1 MKLTGPGLR
10 TAWYVLAC
18 LLAVFTYFYGLDS
31 QHIPKNG
38 DEYPYEHI
46 TRLTAGSGKL
56 LPLRSQLDH
65 MRNTKPPLLFWQGIA
80 STGRGKN
87 WTLWN
92 LRYPG
97 VIYTL
102 LTAAMLFMLGW
113 KLSDHTETGTSKLET
128 GFIAALT
135 FLAFFT
141 TYRFG
146 RPFLTNPPEVFWIF
160 LPFFVLL
167 YWRQT
172 FASRFAIP
180 LLLGIS
186 IGVGFLY
193 KSFALGLPVSL
204 GLAGWYLHQRQ
215 YRVAEFLKQDA
226 LKVAIAVTVA
236 FALFAMWFVLDPGPQ
251 AVWKEFVV
259 GENVGKF
266 DPHGNLSFGQ
276 GYLSKLLWG
285 GSSIWSYALAFL
297 TNPGLLTFPVVAL
310 FFVAYQRRSRL
321 SNEEKLLWIWIAAM
335 FLSFALPSQRS
346 GRYLLAAMPA
356 VALLCALNW
365 QQISRKAFVAILVLA
380 GALIAGIAYLAMRL
394 QAEMPDVP
402 LYPPAFWL
410 LIAGAGILTLL
421 AIAVPALTRPVV
433 NVVALLVLLCFAF
446 FLRPFDGALG
456 NYSAQA
462 QHDASG
468 KDVGVPCNFRAM
480 DEGYR
485 FMLPGAEIR
494 GYNEDQ
500 NLSAS
505 ELAARYQLFAVQQA
519 LNDRT
524 QNGGCAACRI
534 IGQRLDIRGRQ
545 SPAELKEMLLEGKVF
560 EYLFVR
566 EILMESPP
574 GGKITPEQTPAQL
587 CR

>member
-1 MKLTGPGLR
+1 MKFTESGLR
-10 TAWYVLAC
+10 TAWYLLAC
-18 LLAVFTYFYGLDS
+18 LLAVFVYFYGLDS

-46 TRLTAGSGKL
+46 TRLTADSGKL
-56 LPLRSQLDH
+56 LPLQSQLDN
-65 MRNTKPPLLFWQGIA
+65 MRNTKPPLLFWQGIV
-80 STGRGKN
+80 STGWGKD

-92 LRYPG
+92 LRYPS

-102 LTAAMLFMLGW
+102 LTATMLFMLGW
-113 KLSDHTETGTSKLET
+113 KLSNRTKVDKLET
-128 GFIAALT
+128 GFVAALT

-146 RPFLTNPPEVFWIF
+146 RPFLTNAPEVFWIF

-167 YWRQT
+167 YWRQA
-172 FASRFAIP
+172 FASRWLIP

-186 IGVGFLY
+186 IGIGFLY
-193 KSFALGLPVSL
+193 KSFALGLPVTL

-215 YRVAEFLKQDA
+215 YRMAEFLKQDA
-226 LKVAIAVTVA
+226 LKIVVAIAVAVV
-236 FALFAMWFVLDPGPQ
+236 LFAMWFVLDPDPL

-266 DPHGNLSFGQ
+266 DPHGP

-285 GSSIWSYALAFL
+285 SSSIWSYALAFL

-310 FFVAYQRRSRL
+310 FFVAYQRRREL
-321 SNEEKLLWIWIAAM
+321 SNEEKLLWIVVAA
-335 FLSFALPSQRS
+335 FFISFSLPSQRS
-346 GRYLLAAMPA
+346 GRYLLVAMPA

-365 QQISRKAFVAILVLA
+365 QHISRKAFVASMVLA
-380 GALIAGIAYLAMRL
+380 EVLIAGIAYLAVRL
-394 QAEMPDVP
+394 QAGMPDVH
-402 LYPPAFWL
+402 LYPPTFWL
-410 LIAGAGILTLL
+410 LIAGTGILTLL
-421 AIAVPALTRPVV
+421 AIVVPSFTRPAV
-433 NVVALLVLLCFAF
+433 NVGALLALLCFAA

-456 NYSAQA
+456 NYSAEVRQY
-462 QHDASG
+462 ASG

-485 FMLPGAEIR
+485 FILPGAEIR
-494 GYNEDQ
+494 GYSEDQ

-505 ELAARYQLFAVQQA
+505 QMAVRYPLFAMQLA
-519 LNDRT
+519 LNDNT
-524 QNGGCAACRI
+524 PNGGCDACRI

-545 SPAELKEMLLEGKVF
+545 SAAELKEMFLVGKVF
-560 EYLFVR
+560 QHLFVR
-566 EILMESPP
+566 EILMESPA
-574 GGKITPEQTPAQL
+574 GDKDTAEQTPAQV

>member
-1 MKLTGPGLR
+1 MKFTGPGLR
-10 TAWYVLAC
+10 TAWYLFAC

-46 TRLTAGSGKL
+46 TRLTADSGKL
-56 LPLRSQLDH
+56 LPLQSQLDN

-80 STGRGKN
+80 STGWGKD
-87 WTLWN
+87 WTLWD
-92 LRYPG
+92 LRYPS

-102 LTAAMLFMLGW
+102 LTAAMLLLLGR
-113 KLSDHTETGTSKLET
+113 KLTGRLEA

-160 LPFFVLL
+160 LPFFVML
-167 YWRQT
+167 YWRQA
-172 FASRFAIP
+172 FASRWLMP
-180 LLLGIS
+180 LLFGIS
-186 IGVGFLY
+186 IGIGFLY
-193 KSFALGLPVSL
+193 KSFALGLPVTL

-226 LKVAIAVTVA
+226 LKIVISVSVSVAM
-236 FALFAMWFVLDPGPQ
+236 FALWFVFDPNPQ

-266 DPHGNLSFGQ
+266 DSHGPD
-276 GYLSKLLWG
+276 YLEKLLWG

-297 TNPGLLTFPVVAL
+297 TNAGLLTFPVVAL
-310 FFVAYQRRSRL
+310 FVVAYKRRGQL
-321 SNEEKLLWIWIAAM
+321 SIEEQLLWIWIAAM

-365 QQISRKAFVAILVLA
+365 QQISRKAFVASLVLS
-380 GALIAGIAYLAMRL
+380 GALIAGIAYLAVRL
-394 QAEMPDVP
+394 QAEMPDAQ
-402 LYPPAFWL
+402 LYPLTFRL
-410 LIAGAGILTLL
+410 LIAGTGLLTLL
-421 AIAVPALTRPVV
+421 AIFVPALTRPAI
-433 NVVALLVLLCFAF
+433 NAVALLALLCFAA

-456 NYSAQA
+456 NYSA
-462 QHDASG
+462 DARHYVSG
-468 KDVGVPCNFRAM
+468 KEVWVPCNFRAM

-494 GYNEDQ
+494 GYSEDQ
-500 NLSAS
+500 NLTAS
-505 ELAARYQLFAVQQA
+505 ELAARYPLFAVQLA
-519 LNDRT
+519 LNDSM
-524 QNGGCAACRI
+524 QNGSCAECKV

-545 SPAELKEMLLEGKVF
+545 SSAELKEMILQGKVF
-560 EYLFVR
+560 QHLFVR

-574 GGKITPEQTPAQL
+574 GGKVMYTQTFAQM

>member
-1 MKLTGPGLR
+1 MKLTGPDLR
-10 TAWYVLAC
+10 TAWYLLAC
-18 LLAVFTYFYGLDS
+18 LLAVFVYFYGLDS

-46 TRLTAGSGKL
+46 TRLTAGSDKL
-56 LPLRSQLDH
+56 LPLQSQLDH
-65 MRNTKPPLLFWQGIA
+65 MRNTKPPLLFWQGIT
-80 STGRGKN
+80 STDWGKN

-92 LRYPG
+92 LRYPS

-102 LTAAMLFMLGW
+102 LTATMLFMLGV
-113 KLSDHTETGTSKLET
+113 KFTSKLET
-128 GFIAALT
+128 GFVAALT
-135 FLAFFT
+135 FLAFFS

-160 LPFFVLL
+160 LPYFMLL
-167 YWRQT
+167 YQRQA
-172 FASRFAIP
+172 FASRWLIP

-186 IGVGFLY
+186 IGIGFLY
-193 KSFALGLPVSL
+193 KSFALGLPVTL
-204 GLAGWYLHQRQ
+204 GLAAWYLHQRQ
-215 YRVAEFLKQDA
+215 YRFGAFLKHDA
-226 LKVAIAVTVA
+226 LKVVITLSVAV
-236 FALFAMWFVLDPGPQ
+236 ALFSMWFVLDPDPL
-251 AVWKEFVV
+251 AVWNEFVV

-266 DPHGNLSFGQ
+266 DPHGP
-276 GYLSKLLWG
+276 GYLQNLLWG

-297 TNPGLLTFPVVAL
+297 TNPGLLTLPVVAL
-310 FFVAYQRRSRL
+310 FFVAYRRRRQL

-335 FLSFALPSQRS
+335 LLSFALPSQRS

-356 VALLCALNW
+356 LALLCALNW
-365 QQISRKAFVAILVLA
+365 QHISRKAFVASLA
-380 GALIAGIAYLAMRL
+380 LAAILIAGIAYLAMRL
-394 QAEMPDVP
+394 QAGMPEMQ
-402 LYPPAFWL
+402 LYPPLFWL

-421 AIAVPALTRPVV
+421 AIVVPALTRSCVS
-433 NVVALLVLLCFAF
+433 VVALLALLCFAA

-456 NYSAQA
+456 NYSSEAQRY
-462 QHDASG
+462 ASG

-500 NLSAS
+500 NLAAS
-505 ELAARYQLFAVQQA
+505 ELATRYPVFAVQLA

-524 QNGGCAACRI
+524 QNGGCAECKVV
-534 IGQRLDIRGRQ
+534 GQRLDIRGRQ
-545 SPAELKEMLLEGKVF
+545 SSVELKEMFLHGKVF
-560 EYLFVR
+560 EHLFVR
-566 EILMESPP
+566 EILMESPA
-574 GGKITPEQTPAQL
+574 GSKVIPEQTPAQV

>member
-1 MKLTGPGLR
+1 MKLAESNVR
-10 TAWYVLAC
+10 AVWYILAC

-46 TRLTAGSGKL
+46 TRLTADSGKL
-56 LPLRSQLDH
+56 LPLQSQLDN

-80 STGRGKN
+80 STDWGKN
-87 WTLWN
+87 WTLWD
-92 LRYPG
+92 LRYPS

-113 KLSDHTETGTSKLET
+113 KLTSKPET

-160 LPFFVLL
+160 VPFFVLL
-167 YWRQT
+167 YWRQA
-172 FASRFAIP
+172 FASRWLIP

-186 IGVGFLY
+186 IGTGFLY
-193 KSFALGLPVSL
+193 KSFALGLPTTF
-204 GLAGWYLHQRQ
+204 GLTGWYLHQRQ
-215 YRVAEFLKQDA
+215 YRVAEFLKQDM
-226 LKVAIAVTVA
+226 LKIVIAMSVAVA
-236 FALFAMWFVLDPGPQ
+236 MFAMWFVLDPNPQ

-266 DPHGNLSFGQ
+266 DPHGP
-276 GYLSKLLWG
+276 GYLEKLLWG
-285 GSSIWSYALAFL
+285 GSSIWSYTLAFL

-310 FFVAYQRRSRL
+310 FFIAYKRRRQL
-321 SNEEKLLWIWIAAM
+321 SYEEKLLWIWIAAM

-346 GRYLLAAMPA
+346 GRYMLAAMPA

-365 QQISRKAFVAILVLA
+365 QQISRRAFVASLVLA
-380 GALIAGIAYLAMRL
+380 GALIAGIAYLAVQL
-394 QAEMPDVP
+394 QAEMPDAQ
-402 LYPPAFWL
+402 LYPLTFWL
-410 LIAGAGILTLL
+410 LISGAGML
-421 AIAVPALTRPVV
+421 ALSAIIMPALTRPCI
-433 NVVALLVLLCFAF
+433 NAVALLVLLCFAV

-456 NYSAQA
+456 NYSSQA
-462 QHDASG
+462 QHYASN
-468 KDVGVPCNFRAM
+468 KNVWVPCNFRAM

-485 FMLPGAEIR
+485 FMLPGAEIH
-494 GYNEDQ
+494 GYSEDQ
-500 NLSAS
+500 NFTAS
-505 ELAARYQLFAVQQA
+505 KLAARYPMFVVQLA
-519 LNDRT
+519 LNDSM
-524 QNGGCAACRI
+524 QNNDCAGCKI
-534 IGQRLDIRGRQ
+534 VGQRLDIRGRQ
-545 SPAELKEMLLEGKVF
+545 SSSELQEMFFQGKVL
-560 EYLFVR
+560 EHLFVR
-566 EILMESPP
+566 EILLESPASGP
-574 GGKITPEQTPAQL
+574 GTAAQTPAQE

>member
-1 MKLTGPGLR
+1 MIFAKTDLR
-10 TAWYVLAC
+10 FAWYVLAC

-46 TRLTAGSGKL
+46 TRLTAVSGNL
-56 LPLRSQLDH
+56 LPLQSQLDH

-80 STGRGKN
+80 STAHGRN
-87 WTLWN
+87 WTLRD
-92 LRYPG
+92 LRYPS

-102 LTAAMLFMLGW
+102 LTATMLFMLGRR
-113 KLSDHTETGTSKLET
+113 LSGNNET

-146 RPFLTNPPEVFWIF
+146 RPFLTNPPEVFWIS

-167 YWRQT
+167 YWRRA
-172 FASRFAIP
+172 FASRWLIP
-180 LLLGIS
+180 LLFGIS

-193 KSFALGLPVSL
+193 KSFALGLPVTL

-226 LKVAIAVTVA
+226 LKVMITISVAVA
-236 FALFAMWFVLDPGPQ
+236 MFALWFVFDPDPQ
-251 AVWKEFVV
+251 AVWHEFVV

-266 DPHGNLSFGQ
+266 DPHGPS
-276 GYLSKLLWG
+276 YLEKLFWG
-285 GSSIWSYALAFL
+285 GSSIWSYMLAFL
-297 TNPGLLTFPVVAL
+297 TNPGLLTFPVIAL
-310 FFVAYQRRSRL
+310 FFVAYKKRTQL
-321 SNEEKLLWIWIAAM
+321 SNEEKLLWIWIAVTL
-335 FLSFALPSQRS
+335 LSFALPSQRS

-365 QQISRKAFVAILVLA
+365 QQIGRKAFVASLAFAAALV
-380 GALIAGIAYLAMRL
+380 AGIAYLAVQL
-394 QAEMPDVP
+394 QAEMPGIQ
-402 LYPPAFWL
+402 LYPPIFWL
-410 LIAGAGILTLL
+410 LITGTGILTLL
-421 AIAVPALTRPVV
+421 AITVPAITRPCV
-433 NVVALLVLLCFAF
+433 NIVALLVLLCFAA

-456 NYSAQA
+456 NYSAET
-462 QHDASG
+462 QHYASG

-494 GYNEDQ
+494 GYNENQ
-500 NLSAS
+500 NFSAS
-505 ELAARYQLFAVQQA
+505 NLATRYPIFAVQLA
-519 LNDRT
+519 LDDST
-524 QNGGCAACRI
+524 QNGGCAECRI

-545 SPAELKEMLLEGKVF
+545 SSAELKEMFLEGKVF
-560 EYLFVR
+560 QHLFIR
-566 EILMESPP
+566 EVLMESPT
-574 GGKITPEQTPAQL
+574 GSKDMTEQTPYQI

>member
-1 MKLTGPGLR
+1 MKLTEPGLR
-10 TAWYVLAC
+10 TAWYLMAS
-18 LLAVFTYFYGLDS
+18 LLALFIYFYGLDS

-46 TRLTAGSGKL
+46 TRLTADSGKL
-56 LPLRSQLDH
+56 LPLQSQLDN
-65 MRNTKPPLLFWQGIA
+65 MRNTKPPLLFWQGIV
-80 STGRGKN
+80 STNWGKS

-92 LRYPG
+92 LRYPS

-102 LTAAMLFMLGW
+102 LTAAMLFMLGR
-113 KLSDHTETGTSKLET
+113 KLTGKRET
-128 GFIAALT
+128 GFVAALT

-167 YWRQT
+167 YWRQA
-172 FASRFAIP
+172 FASRWLIP

-186 IGVGFLY
+186 TGIGFLY
-193 KSFALGLPVSL
+193 KSFALGLPVTL
-204 GLAGWYLHQRQ
+204 GLTGWYLHQRQ
-215 YRVAEFLKQDA
+215 YRVAEFLKQDV
-226 LKVAIAVTVA
+226 LKIAITVSVAVA
-236 FALFAMWFVLDPGPQ
+236 MFAMWFVLDPNPQ

-266 DPHGNLSFGQ
+266 DPHGPS
-276 GYLSKLLWG
+276 YLEKLLWG

-321 SNEEKLLWIWIAAM
+321 SHEEKLLWIWIAVM

-365 QQISRKAFVAILVLA
+365 QQISRKAFIASLVLS
-380 GALIAGIAYLAMRL
+380 GVVMVGIAYLAVRL
-394 QAEMPDVP
+394 QAEMPDVQ
-402 LYPPAFWL
+402 LYPPTFWL
-410 LIAGAGILTLL
+410 LMAGAGILTLL
-421 AIAVPALTRPVV
+421 AIAIPALTRPVI
-433 NVVALLVLLCFAF
+433 NVVALLVLLCLAV
-446 FLRPFDGALG
+446 FLSPFDGALG
-456 NYSAQA
+456 NYSAEA
-462 QHDASG
+462 QRHASG
-468 KDVGVPCNFRAM
+468 KDVWVPCNFRAM
-480 DEGYR
+480 DEGHR
-485 FMLPGAEIR
+485 FILPGAEMH
-494 GYNEDQ
+494 GYSEDQ
-500 NLSAS
+500 NLAVS
-505 ELAARYQLFAVQQA
+505 ELATRYPLFAVRQA

-524 QNGGCAACRI
+524 QNGGCAECKI

-545 SPAELKEMLLEGKVF
+545 SSAELKEMFLEGKVF
-560 EYLFVR
+560 QHLFVR
-566 EILMESPP
+566 EILMESPA
-574 GGKITPEQTPAQL
+574 GGKVIYVQTFAQR

>member
-1 MKLTGPGLR
+1 
-10 TAWYVLAC
+10 
-18 LLAVFTYFYGLDS
+18 VFTYFYGLDS
-31 QHIPKNG
+31 DHIPKNG

-46 TRLTAGSGKL
+46 TRLTADSGKL

-80 STGRGKN
+80 TTDWAKN
-87 WTLWN
+87 WTLWD
-92 LRYPG
+92 LRYPS

-102 LTAAMLFMLGW
+102 MTAAMLLLLGR
-113 KLSDHTETGTSKLET
+113 KLTGRHET

-167 YWRQT
+167 YWRQA
-172 FASRFAIP
+172 FASRWLIP
-180 LLLGIS
+180 LLFGIS
-186 IGVGFLY
+186 IGIGFLY
-193 KSFALGLPVSL
+193 KSFALGLPVTL

-226 LKVAIAVTVA
+226 LKVVIAVSAAV
-236 FALFAMWFVLDPGPQ
+236 ALFAMWFVLDPDPQ
-251 AVWKEFVV
+251 AVWQEFIV

-266 DPHGNLSFGQ
+266 DPHGQ
-276 GYLSKLLWG
+276 GYLEKLLWG

-310 FFVAYQRRSRL
+310 FFVTYQRRSQL
-321 SNEEKLLWIWIAAM
+321 SNEEKLLWIWIAVM

-365 QQISRKAFVAILVLA
+365 QQISRKAFIASLVLA
-380 GALIAGIAYLAMRL
+380 GAAIAGIAYLAVRL
-394 QAEMPDVP
+394 QAGMPGIQ

-410 LIAGAGILTLL
+410 LIACTGILTLL
-421 AIAVPALTRPVV
+421 AIVLSAFTRSGI
-433 NVVALLVLLCFAF
+433 NVVAFLVLLCFAV

-456 NYSAQA
+456 NFSAA
-462 QHDASG
+462 VQHYASG

-494 GYNEDQ
+494 GYSVDQ
-500 NLSAS
+500 DLSAS
-505 ELAARYQLFAVQQA
+505 ELAARFPLFAVQLA
-519 LNDRT
+519 LNDKT
-524 QNGGCAACRI
+524 QNGGCAECKV

-545 SPAELKEMLLEGKVF
+545 SSDELREMLLEGKVF
-560 EYLFVR
+560 EHLFVK
-566 EILMESPP
+566 EVLMESPA
-574 GGKITPEQTPAQL
+574 GGKIMPEQTPGQV

>member
-1 MKLTGPGLR
+1 MKLNESRLR
-10 TAWYVLAC
+10 LAWYALAC
-18 LLAVFTYFYGLDS
+18 LLAVFIYFYGLDS

-46 TRLTAGSGKL
+46 TRLTADSGKL
-56 LPLRSQLDH
+56 LPLQSQLDN

-80 STGRGKN
+80 STDWGKN
-87 WTLWN
+87 WTLWD
-92 LRYPG
+92 LRYPS

-113 KLSDHTETGTSKLET
+113 KFSKRAET

-167 YWRQT
+167 YWRQA
-172 FASRFAIP
+172 FASRWLIP
-180 LLLGIS
+180 MLLGVS
-186 IGVGFLY
+186 IGIGFLY
-193 KSFALGLPVSL
+193 KSFALALPVTL
-204 GLAGWYLHQRQ
+204 GLTGWYLHQRQ

-226 LKVAIAVTVA
+226 LKVVITVLVAVA
-236 FALFAMWFVLDPGPQ
+236 MFAMWFVLDPNPQ

-266 DPHGNLSFGQ
+266 DPHGP
-276 GYLSKLLWG
+276 GYLEKLLWG

-310 FFVAYQRRSRL
+310 FFVAYQRRSQL
-321 SNEEKLLWIWIAAM
+321 SNEEKLLWIWITVM
-335 FLSFALPSQRS
+335 FLSFSLPSQRS

-365 QQISRKAFVAILVLA
+365 QQISRKAFIASLVLA
-380 GALIAGIAYLAMRL
+380 GAVIAGIAYLAVRL
-394 QAEMPDVP
+394 QAEMPDMQ
-402 LYPPAFWL
+402 LYPLTFWL
-410 LIAGAGILTLL
+410 LMSGAGILTLL
-421 AIAVPALTRPVV
+421 AIVVPGLTRPGV
-433 NVVALLVLLCFAF
+433 NVVALLVLLCLAV

-456 NYSAQA
+456 NYSAEA
-462 QHDASG
+462 RHYASG

-480 DEGYR
+480 DEGHR
-485 FMLPGAEIR
+485 FILPGAEIR
-494 GYNEDQ
+494 GYSEDQ
-500 NLSAS
+500 NLFVS
-505 ELAARYQLFAVQQA
+505 ELAARYPLFAVRLA
-519 LNDRT
+519 LNDIT
-524 QNGGCAACRI
+524 QNGGCAECKI

-545 SPAELKEMLLEGKVF
+545 NSDELKEMFLEGKVF
-560 EYLFVR
+560 QHLFVT
-566 EILMESPP
+566 EILMESPA
-574 GGKITPEQTPAQL
+574 GGKAMYVQTFAQM

>member
-1 MKLTGPGLR
+1 MKFTGPGLR
-10 TAWYVLAC
+10 TAWYLLVC

-46 TRLTAGSGKL
+46 TRLTADSGKL
-56 LPLRSQLDH
+56 LPLQSQLDN

-80 STGRGKN
+80 STGWGKD
-87 WTLWN
+87 WTLWD
-92 LRYPG
+92 LRYPS

-102 LTAAMLFMLGW
+102 LTAAMLLQLGR
-113 KLSDHTETGTSKLET
+113 KLAGRLET

-160 LPFFVLL
+160 LPFFVML
-167 YWRQT
+167 YWRQA
-172 FASRFAIP
+172 FASRWLMP
-180 LLLGIS
+180 LLFGIS
-186 IGVGFLY
+186 IGIGFLY
-193 KSFALGLPVSL
+193 KSFALGLPVTL

-215 YRVAEFLKQDA
+215 YRMAEFLKQDA
-226 LKVAIAVTVA
+226 LKIVISVSVSVAM
-236 FALFAMWFVLDPGPQ
+236 FALWFVFDPNPQ

-266 DPHGNLSFGQ
+266 DPHGP
-276 GYLSKLLWG
+276 GYLEKLLWG
-285 GSSIWSYALAFL
+285 GSSIWSYTLAFL
-297 TNPGLLTFPVVAL
+297 TNAGLLTFPVVAL
-310 FFVAYQRRSRL
+310 FVVAYKRRGQL
-321 SNEEKLLWIWIAAM
+321 SYEEKLLWIWIAAM

-356 VALLCALNW
+356 MALLCALNW
-365 QQISRKAFVAILVLA
+365 QQISRKAFVASLVLS
-380 GALIAGIAYLAMRL
+380 GALIAGIAYLAVLL
-394 QAEMPDVP
+394 QAEMPDAQ
-402 LYPPAFWL
+402 LYPLTFWL
-410 LIAGAGILTLL
+410 LIAGTGVLTLL
-421 AIAVPALTRPVV
+421 AIFVPALTRPAI
-433 NVVALLVLLCFAF
+433 NAVALLALLCFAA

-456 NYSAQA
+456 NYSA
-462 QHDASG
+462 DARHYVSG
-468 KDVGVPCNFRAM
+468 KDVWVPCNFRAM

-494 GYNEDQ
+494 GYSEDQ
-500 NLSAS
+500 NLTAS
-505 ELAARYQLFAVQQA
+505 ELAARYPLFAVQLA
-519 LNDRT
+519 LNDST
-524 QNGGCAACRI
+524 QSGSCAECKI

-545 SPAELKEMLLEGKVF
+545 SSAELKEMFLQGKVF
-560 EYLFVR
+560 QHLFVR
-566 EILMESPP
+566 EILMESPQ
-574 GGKITPEQTPAQL
+574 GGKVMYTQTFAQM

>member
-10 TAWYVLAC
+10 MVWYALAC
-18 LLAVFTYFYGLDS
+18 LLAVFVYFYGLDS

-46 TRLTAGSGKL
+46 TRLTAGSGNL
-56 LPLRSQLDH
+56 LPLRSQLDN
-65 MRNTKPPLLFWQGIA
+65 MRNTKPPLLFWQGIT
-80 STGRGKN
+80 STDHGKN
-87 WTLWN
+87 WTLWD
-92 LRYPG
+92 LRYPS

-113 KLSDHTETGTSKLET
+113 KLPNRTRSDKLET
-128 GFIAALT
+128 GLVAALT

-141 TYRFG
+141 TYRYG

-167 YWRQT
+167 YWRQS
-172 FASRFAIP
+172 FASRWSIP

-186 IGVGFLY
+186 IGIGFLY
-193 KSFALGLPVSL
+193 KSFALGLPVTL
-204 GLAGWYLHQRQ
+204 GLTGWYLHQRQ
-215 YRVAEFLKQDA
+215 YHMTDFLKQDA
-226 LKVAIAVTVA
+226 LKIVTAIAV
-236 FALFAMWFVLDPGPQ
+236 ALAMFAMWFVLDPDPQ

-266 DPHGNLSFGQ
+266 DPHGP
-276 GYLSKLLWG
+276 GYLSKMFWG

-297 TNPGLLTFPVVAL
+297 TNPGLLTFPVAAMFL
-310 FFVAYQRRSRL
+310 VAYRRRREL
-321 SNEEKLLWIWIAAM
+321 TNEEKLLWIWIAAM

-346 GRYLLAAMPA
+346 GRYLLSAMPA

-365 QQISRKAFVAILVLA
+365 QQISRKAFIASLVLA
-380 GALIAGIAYLAMRL
+380 GALISGIAYLAVQL
-394 QAEMPDVP
+394 QAEMPDEH

-410 LIAGAGILTLL
+410 LIAGAGILALL
-421 AIAVPALTRPVV
+421 AVAVPSFTRPVV
-433 NVVALLVLLCFAF
+433 NVVALLVLLCLAA

-456 NYSAQA
+456 NFSAEAVQY
-462 QHDASG
+462 ASG
-468 KDVGVPCNFRAM
+468 KEVGVPCNFRAM

-485 FMLPGAEIR
+485 FMLPGAEVS
-494 GYNEDQ
+494 GYSEDQ

-505 ELAARYQLFAVQQA
+505 ELALRYPLFVVQQA
-519 LNDRT
+519 LNDNIT
-524 QNGGCAACRI
+524 NGGCDACKI

-545 SPAELKEMLLEGKVF
+545 SSAELKEMFLQGKVLRH
-560 EYLFVR
+560 LFVR
-566 EILMESPP
+566 EILMESPAGDKVLP
-574 GGKITPEQTPAQL
+574 QQTPGQI

>member
-1 MKLTGPGLR
+1 MKLNGPGLS
-10 TAWYVLAC
+10 TVWYLLAC
-18 LLAVFTYFYGLDS
+18 MLAVVTYFYGLDS

-46 TRLTAGSGKL
+46 TRLTANSGKL
-56 LPLRSQLDH
+56 LPLQSQLDN

-80 STGRGKN
+80 STGLGKN

-92 LRYPG
+92 LRYPS

-113 KLSDHTETGTSKLET
+113 KFSKRAGT
-128 GFIAALT
+128 GFMAALT

-167 YWRQT
+167 YWRQA
-172 FASRFAIP
+172 FASRWLIP

-186 IGVGFLY
+186 IGIGFLY
-193 KSFALGLPVSL
+193 KSFALGLPVTL
-204 GLAGWYLHQRQ
+204 GLTWWYLHQRQ

-226 LKVAIAVTVA
+226 LKVVIAVSVA
-236 FALFAMWFVLDPGPQ
+236 AAMFAMWFVFDPNPL

-310 FFVAYQRRSRL
+310 FFVAYQRRSQL
-321 SNEEKLLWIWIAAM
+321 SNEEKLLWIWIAAL

-346 GRYLLAAMPA
+346 GRYMLAAMPA

-365 QQISRKAFVAILVLA
+365 QQISRKVFIATLALA
-380 GALIAGIAYLAMRL
+380 GALIAGIAYLAVQL
-394 QAEMPDVP
+394 QAEIPDAQ
-402 LYPPAFWL
+402 LYPLTFWV
-410 LIAGAGILTLL
+410 LITGAEILALL
-421 AIAVPALTRPVV
+421 AIVVPGLTRPVV
-433 NVVALLVLLCFAF
+433 NVVALLVLLCFAV

-456 NYSAQA
+456 NYSAEA
-462 QHDASG
+462 RHYASG
-468 KDVGVPCNFRAM
+468 KDVWVPCNFRAM
-480 DEGYR
+480 DEGHR
-485 FMLPGAEIR
+485 FILPGAEIH
-494 GYNEDQ
+494 GYSEDQ
-500 NLSAS
+500 NLTASA
-505 ELAARYQLFAVQQA
+505 LAARYPLFAVQLA
-519 LNDRT
+519 LDDGA
-524 QNGGCAACRI
+524 QNGGCAECKI

-545 SPAELKEMLLEGKVF
+545 SSAELKEMFLEGKVF
-560 EYLFVR
+560 QHLFVR
-566 EILMESPP
+566 EILMESPT
-574 GGKITPEQTPAQL
+574 GGKAMYEQTFAQM

>member
-1 MKLTGPGLR
+1 MRSSLRLT
-10 TAWYVLAC
+10 WYSLAC
-18 LLAVFTYFYGLDS
+18 LLAIFTYFYGLDS
-31 QHIPKNG
+31 EHIPKNG

-46 TRLTAGSGKL
+46 TRLTAESGKL

-80 STGRGKN
+80 STGWGKN
-87 WTLWN
+87 WTLWD
-92 LRYPG
+92 LRYPS

-102 LTAAMLFMLGW
+102 LMAAMLLLLGH
-113 KLSDHTETGTSKLET
+113 KLSGKFET

-167 YWRQT
+167 YWRQA
-172 FASRFAIP
+172 FASRWLIP

-186 IGVGFLY
+186 IGIGFLY
-193 KSFALGLPVSL
+193 KSFALGLPVTL
-204 GLAGWYLHQRQ
+204 GLAGWYLHQRR
-215 YRVAEFLKQDA
+215 YRMAEFLKQDA
-226 LKVAIAVTVA
+226 LKVVIAVSVA
-236 FALFAMWFVLDPGPQ
+236 VVLFAMWFVLDPNPQ

-266 DPHGNLSFGQ
+266 DPHGQ
-276 GYLSKLLWG
+276 GYLEKLLWG

-297 TNPGLLTFPVVAL
+297 TNPGLLTFPVAAL
-310 FFVAYQRRSRL
+310 FFVAYKRRSQL
-321 SNEEKLLWIWIAAM
+321 SNEEKLLWIWIAVM
-335 FLSFALPSQRS
+335 FLSFALPNQRS

-365 QQISRKAFVAILVLA
+365 QQISRKAFIASLVLA
-380 GALIAGIAYLAMRL
+380 GAAIAGIAYLAIRL
-394 QAEMPDVP
+394 QAGMPDIQM
-402 LYPPAFWL
+402 YPPAFWL
-410 LIAGAGILTLL
+410 LIAGTGILTLL
-421 AIAVPALTRPVV
+421 AIVVPAFTRSGI
-433 NVVALLVLLCFAF
+433 NVAALLVLLCFAV

-456 NYSAQA
+456 NFSAAA
-462 QHDASG
+462 QHYARG

-494 GYNEDQ
+494 GYSVDQ

-505 ELAARYQLFAVQQA
+505 ELAARYPLFAVQLA
-519 LNDRT
+519 LNDNT
-524 QNGGCAACRI
+524 QNGGCAECKV

-545 SPAELKEMLLEGKVF
+545 SSDELKEMLLEGKVF
-560 EYLFVR
+560 QHLFVR
-566 EILMESPP
+566 EVLMESPA
-574 GGKITPEQTPAQL
+574 GGKITPEQTPGQV

>member
-10 TAWYVLAC
+10 MVWYALAC
-18 LLAVFTYFYGLDS
+18 LLAVFVYFYGLDS

-46 TRLTAGSGKL
+46 TRLTAGSGNL
-56 LPLRSQLDH
+56 LPLRSQLDN
-65 MRNTKPPLLFWQGIA
+65 MRNTKPPLLFWQGIT
-80 STGRGKN
+80 STDHGKN
-87 WTLWN
+87 WTLWD
-92 LRYPG
+92 LRYPS

-113 KLSDHTETGTSKLET
+113 KLPNRTRSDKLET
-128 GFIAALT
+128 GLLAALT

-141 TYRFG
+141 TYRYG

-167 YWRQT
+167 YWRQS
-172 FASRFAIP
+172 FASRWSIP

-186 IGVGFLY
+186 IGIGFLY
-193 KSFALGLPVSL
+193 KSFALGLPVTL
-204 GLAGWYLHQRQ
+204 GLTGWYLHQRQ
-215 YRVAEFLKQDA
+215 YHMTDFLKQDA
-226 LKVAIAVTVA
+226 LKIVTAIAV
-236 FALFAMWFVLDPGPQ
+236 ALAMFAMWFVLDPDPQ

-266 DPHGNLSFGQ
+266 DPHGP
-276 GYLSKLLWG
+276 GYLSKMFWG

-297 TNPGLLTFPVVAL
+297 TNPGLLTFPVAAMFL
-310 FFVAYQRRSRL
+310 VAYRRRREL
-321 SNEEKLLWIWIAAM
+321 TNEEKLLWIWIAAM

-346 GRYLLAAMPA
+346 GRYLLSAMPA

-365 QQISRKAFVAILVLA
+365 QQISRKAFIASLVLA
-380 GALIAGIAYLAMRL
+380 GALISGIAYLAVQL
-394 QAEMPDVP
+394 QAEMPDEH
-402 LYPPAFWL
+402 LYPPMFWL
-410 LIAGAGILTLL
+410 LVAGAGILALL
-421 AIAVPALTRPVV
+421 AVVVPTLTRPFV
-433 NVVALLVLLCFAF
+433 NVVALLVLLCLAA

-456 NYSAQA
+456 NFSAEA
-462 QHDASG
+462 VHYASG
-468 KDVGVPCNFRAM
+468 KEVGVPCNFRAM

-485 FMLPGAEIR
+485 FMLPGAEVS
-494 GYNEDQ
+494 GYSEDQ

-505 ELAARYQLFAVQQA
+505 ELALRYPLFVVQQA
-519 LNDRT
+519 LNDNIT
-524 QNGGCAACRI
+524 NGGCDACKI

-545 SPAELKEMLLEGKVF
+545 SSAELKEMFLQGKVLRH
-560 EYLFVR
+560 LFVR
-566 EILMESPP
+566 EILMESPAGDKVLP
-574 GGKITPEQTPAQL
+574 QQTPGQI

>member
-1 MKLTGPGLR
+1 MKSTESGLR
-10 TAWYVLAC
+10 TVWYLLAC
-18 LLAVFTYFYGLDS
+18 LLAVFIYFYGLDS

-46 TRLTAGSGKL
+46 TRLTAASGKL
-56 LPLRSQLDH
+56 LPLQSQLDH

-80 STGRGKN
+80 STDHGRN
-87 WTLWN
+87 WTLWD
-92 LRYPG
+92 LRYPS

-102 LTAAMLFMLGW
+102 LTAAMLFMLGR
-113 KLSDHTETGTSKLET
+113 KLTGKLET
-128 GFIAALT
+128 GFVAALT

-167 YWRQT
+167 YWRQA
-172 FASRFAIP
+172 FESRWLVP
-180 LLLGIS
+180 LLLGIG
-186 IGVGFLY
+186 IGIGFLY
-193 KSFALGLPVSL
+193 KSFALGLPVTL
-204 GLAGWYLHQRQ
+204 GLSGWYLHRRD
-215 YRVAEFLKQDA
+215 YRWSEFLGEDG
-226 LKVAIAVTVA
+226 LKVVIAITVA
-236 FALFAMWFVLDPGPQ
+236 VALFAMWFVLDPDPH

-266 DPHGNLSFGQ
+266 DPHGP
-276 GYLSKLLWG
+276 GYLAKLLWG
-285 GSSIWSYALAFL
+285 GSSIWTYALAFL
-297 TNPGLLTFPVVAL
+297 TNPGLLTFPVIAM
-310 FFVAYQRRSRL
+310 FVLAYQRRGRL

-365 QQISRKAFVAILVLA
+365 QQISRKAFIASLVLA
-380 GALIAGIAYLAMRL
+380 AALIAGIAYLAARL
-394 QAEMPDVP
+394 QAAMPDAQ
-402 LYPPAFWL
+402 LYPLMFWL
-410 LIAGAGILTLL
+410 LIGGAEILALL
-421 AIAVPALTRPVV
+421 AIGVPALTRPLF
-433 NVVALLVLLCFAF
+433 NVVALSVLLCFAV
-446 FLRPFDGALG
+446 FLHPFDGALG

-462 QHDASG
+462 QHEASG
-468 KDVGVPCNFRAM
+468 KEVGVPCNFRAM

-485 FMLPGAEIR
+485 FLLPGAEIS
-494 GYNEDQ
+494 GYSEYQ
-500 NLSAS
+500 HLTAS
-505 ELAARYQLFAVQQA
+505 ELAARYPMFTMQLAM
-519 LNDRT
+519 NDSNL
-524 QNGGCAACRI
+524 NGGCSACRI

-545 SPAELKEMLLEGKVF
+545 SSAELKEMFLHGKVF

-566 EILMESPP
+566 EELMESPP
-574 GGKITPEQTPAQL
+574 GEKIMPQQSPAQV